1 MSIRGSHTPPD
12 GFEGIDAALRDLRPQ
27 LAEDRLSRV
36 TRRARVAAIGGS
48 VQRKESFVRSRV
60 AILLMLVSGFALSG
74 AGAGLAVSGV
84 VGDNLPADAQ
94 YDRVAPGNS
103 GGETTLVAP
112 EQGVKGEQ
120 NSGAPKPQKPAAE
133 VAPTEQAEPTQVT
146 RQVSADTSGDEL
158 PFTGFA
164 AIPVLLIGVFLLA
177 SGFMLRRGNRRAEA

>member
-84 VGDNLPADAQ
+84 VGDNPAADAQ
-94 YDRVAPGNS
+94 YAKPGGEQTLVPEQNVAGEQNTGAPKAEKSNPPARVAPA
-103 GGETTLVAP
+103 TQT
-112 EQGVKGEQ
+112 
-120 NSGAPKPQKPAAE
+120 
-133 VAPTEQAEPTQVT
+133 EPTQVT
-146 RQVSADTSGDEL
+146 RQVSADTAGDEL

-164 AIPVLLIGVFLLA
+164 AIPVLLVGVFLLA
-177 SGFMLRRGNRRAEA
+177 SGFMLRRGNRGEEA